1 MVQILR
7 RDVSMLERRMETAES
22 IGDHGVLRK
31 RKGRQRSRRHTELQ
45 SWIGTSCTVVL
56 KASMWHMHAQVWQLR
71 LSICRDV

>member
-31 RKGRQRSRRHTELQ
+31 RRVSRGQGDTPSFSLGLELA
-45 SWIGTSCTVVL
+45 VP
-56 KASMWHMHAQVWQLR
+56 
-71 LSICRDV
+71 